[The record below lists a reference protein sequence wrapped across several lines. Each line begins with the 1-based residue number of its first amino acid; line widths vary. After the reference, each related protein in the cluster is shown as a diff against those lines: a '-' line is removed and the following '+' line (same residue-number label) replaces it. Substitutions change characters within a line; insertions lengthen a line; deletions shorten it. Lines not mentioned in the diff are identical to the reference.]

1 MDYKIFHS
9 KIVTTGDGS
18 HTVYVPELDEHY
30 HSINGAVQES
40 EHIFIKNGFDFCKN
54 DPLYIFEVGFGTGLN
69 TLLTSVRS
77 LQGNREVLY
86 TAIEKYPLD
95 ESIINSLNYYRFTI
109 DAAREI
115 FNLIH
120 ACSWEKMTK
129 ICMNFSLMKIRGD
142 LITDDITGRFGL
154 IYFDAFGPD
163 KQPGMWTKEIFRKIS
178 DITMS
183 GGVFI
188 TYSSKGDVK
197 RNLREFGFKVT
208 LLQGPPGKR
217 HFIRAVKL

>member
-1 MDYKIFHS
+1 MSDKIFY
-9 KIVTTGDGS
+9 KNIVTTADGS
-18 HTVYVPELDEHY
+18 HTIYVSELDEHF

-40 EHIFIKNGFDFCKN
+40 EHIFIRGGFDFCTD

-69 TLLTSVRS
+69 TLLTAVRS
-77 LQGNREVLY
+77 LQGKREVFY

-95 ESIINSLNYYRFTI
+95 ELTIKSLNYHRFTI
-109 DAAREI
+109 DAGQEI

-120 ACSWEKMTK
+120 ACRWEKMTR

-142 LITDDITGRFGL
+142 LVSDDITGRFGL
-154 IYFDAFGPD
+154 ICFDAFGPD
-163 KQPGMWTKEIFRKIS
+163 KQPDMWTKEIFRKIS
-178 DITMS
+178 DITMP

-197 RNLREFGFKVT
+197 RNLKEFGFKVT